1 MATTTAPSVQ
11 QTIDRLR
18 LETATLDE
26 IREKANVI
34 QWDKIKSPTDQEVV
48 PYDDLPEVPQDPAV
62 VKELLSKLAVMKLNG
77 GLGTTMGCTGP
88 KSVTLTPPPSQP
100 PRLSLPAPPLCLP
113 TLRSRADLSLTVLSF
128 SWQTLNGK
136 YGSSVPLVLMD
147 SFNTHDDT
155 LKSQYPRVVAD
166 DNTPWPAK
174 GRKDKA
180 AWYPPGHGDV
190 FPALCNSGVL
200 DQLLA
205 EGIEYVFLANADN
218 LGATVD
224 LRILNFIVQNNNEY
238 CLEVTPKTLADVKG
252 GTIINYDGKLQ
263 VSEFKSIEKFKIFN
277 TNNMCKPLLP
287 LPLSFPRPCSLSP
300 YPSHV
305 PAPSPPIL
313 PTSLLPLPLSFP
325 RPCSLSPYP
334 SHVPAPSPP
343 ILPTSLLPLP
353 LSFPRPFSLSP
364 YPSHVP
370 APSPPI
376 LPTSLL
382 PLPLSFPRPCSLSPY
397 PSHVPAPSPP
407 ILPTSLLPLPLSFP
421 RPCSLSPYPSH
432 VPAPSPPI
440 LPTSLLPLPLSF
452 PRPCSLSP
460 YPSHVPAPSP
470 PILPTSLLPLPLS
483 FPRPCSLSP
492 YPSHVPAPSPPI
504 LPTSLLPLPLSFPR
518 PCSLSPYPSH
528 VPAPSPPILPTS
540 LLPLPLSFPRPCS
553 LSPYPSHVP
562 APSPPILPTSLL
574 PLPLSFPRPCS
585 LSPYPSH
592 VPAPLPLSFPRPC
605 PSPPILPTSLPLS
618 PYPSHVPAPLPL
630 SFPRPC
636 PSPPILP
643 TSLPLSPYP
652 SHVPAPLPLSFPRPC
667 PSPPILPTSLPLSPY
682 PSHVPAPLPLSFPR
696 PCPSPPI
703 LPTSLP
709 LSPYPSHVPAPLPL
723 SFPRPCPSPPIL
735 PTSLPLSP
743 ASLPFP
749 HLSLSIL
756 SHPVFAIALLPF
768 LPLPD
773 NISVT
778 PVRAC
783 LHSFR
788 VHVCMLHAST
798 LHQEVEGVKVLQ
810 LETAA
815 GAAMKFFDR
824 AIGVNVPRSRFLPV
838 KATSDLLLVQS
849 DLYTVEDG
857 LVTRNPART
866 AAANPTIDLGPEFKK
881 VADFQKRFKAIPS
894 IIQLDS
900 LKVSGDVSFG
910 ENVTLKGKVAIEA
923 PKDDKIVVADG
934 TVLEG

>member
-88 KSVTLTPPPSQP
+88 KSVIEVRNGQTFL
-100 PRLSLPAPPLCLP
+100 
-113 TLRSRADLSLTVLSF
+113 DLILK
-128 SWQTLNGK
+128 QIETLNAK

-147 SFNTHDDT
+147 SFSTTT
-155 LKSQYPRVVAD
+155 LSRYAPSAAPLAQLLSQYPRVVAD

-200 DQLLA
+200 DQLRA

-263 VSEFKSIEKFKIFN
+263 LLEIAQVAPEHVSEFKSIEKFKIFN
-277 TNNMCKPLLP
+277 TNNIWLNL
-287 LPLSFPRPCSLSP
+287 
-300 YPSHV
+300 
-305 PAPSPPIL
+305 A
-313 PTSLLPLPLSFP
+313 
-325 RPCSLSPYP
+325 
-334 SHVPAPSPP
+334 
-343 ILPTSLLPLP
+343 
-353 LSFPRPFSLSP
+353 
-364 YPSHVP
+364 
-370 APSPPI
+370 
-376 LPTSLL
+376 
-382 PLPLSFPRPCSLSPY
+382 
-397 PSHVPAPSPP
+397 
-407 ILPTSLLPLPLSFP
+407 
-421 RPCSLSPYPSH
+421 
-432 VPAPSPPI
+432 
-440 LPTSLLPLPLSF
+440 
-452 PRPCSLSP
+452 
-460 YPSHVPAPSP
+460 
-470 PILPTSLLPLPLS
+470 
-483 FPRPCSLSP
+483 
-492 YPSHVPAPSPPI
+492 
-504 LPTSLLPLPLSFPR
+504 
-518 PCSLSPYPSH
+518 
-528 VPAPSPPILPTS
+528 
-540 LLPLPLSFPRPCS
+540 
-553 LSPYPSHVP
+553 
-562 APSPPILPTSLL
+562 
-574 PLPLSFPRPCS
+574 
-585 LSPYPSH
+585 
-592 VPAPLPLSFPRPC
+592 
-605 PSPPILPTSLPLS
+605 
-618 PYPSHVPAPLPL
+618 
-630 SFPRPC
+630 
-636 PSPPILP
+636 
-643 TSLPLSPYP
+643 
-652 SHVPAPLPLSFPRPC
+652 
-667 PSPPILPTSLPLSPY
+667 
-682 PSHVPAPLPLSFPR
+682 
-696 PCPSPPI
+696 
-703 LPTSLP
+703 
-709 LSPYPSHVPAPLPL
+709 
-723 SFPRPCPSPPIL
+723 
-735 PTSLPLSP
+735 
-743 ASLPFP
+743 
-749 HLSLSIL
+749 
-756 SHPVFAIALLPF
+756 AIKRLVESDALKLDIIPN
-768 LPLPD
+768 PK
-773 NISVT
+773 
-778 PVRAC
+778 
-783 LHSFR
+783 
-788 VHVCMLHAST
+788 
-798 LHQEVEGVKVLQ
+798 EVDGVKVLQ

-857 LVTRNPART
+857 LVMRNPART

-894 IIQLDS
+894 IIDLDS

-910 ENVTLKGKVAIEA
+910 EKVTLKGKVAIEA